1 MGLEL
6 FSLGIGFVG
15 ALVLIQFYPKAA
27 MIGKWIVTK
36 GSQVKTKIQE

>member
-1 MGLEL
+1 M
-6 FSLGIGFVG
+6 GIGFVG

>member
-6 FSLGIGFVG
+6 LSMGVGFVG
-15 ALVLIQFYPKAA
+15 ALVLIQFYPRAA

-36 GSQVKTKIQE
+36 GSSIKTKIEE

>member
-6 FSLGIGFVG
+6 LSLGVGFVG
-15 ALVLIQFYPKAA
+15 ALVLIQFYPRAA

-36 GSQVKTKIQE
+36 GSQVKTKIED